1 MRSIEDISEFT
12 ACKSCYM
19 REIQATM
26 KTESVHNE
34 TVVYMFM
41 IYLCVY

>member
-12 ACKSCYM
+12 ACKSYYM

-26 KTESVHNE
+26 TTESVHNE